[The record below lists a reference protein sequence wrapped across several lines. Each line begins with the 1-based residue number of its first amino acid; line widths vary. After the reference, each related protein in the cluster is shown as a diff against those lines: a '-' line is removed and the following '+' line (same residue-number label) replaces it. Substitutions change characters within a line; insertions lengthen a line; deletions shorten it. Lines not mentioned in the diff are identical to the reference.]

1 MNREFEELINKQL
14 KGNLGEQEKQL
25 LATMLAIPENQMYL
39 AFKIDEQFFNEW
51 MGDQVNNEI
60 GRRVFQRIQKRIKED
75 GDGRLKEP
83 LLNKMH
89 RLLR

>member
-1 MNREFEELINKQL
+1 
-14 KGNLGEQEKQL
+14 
-25 LATMLAIPENQMYL
+25 MLAIPENQMYL

-75 GDGRLKEP
+75 GDRQVERTTLEQDAPVIEIAWYRKKVV
-83 LLNKMH
+83 N
-89 RLLR
+89 